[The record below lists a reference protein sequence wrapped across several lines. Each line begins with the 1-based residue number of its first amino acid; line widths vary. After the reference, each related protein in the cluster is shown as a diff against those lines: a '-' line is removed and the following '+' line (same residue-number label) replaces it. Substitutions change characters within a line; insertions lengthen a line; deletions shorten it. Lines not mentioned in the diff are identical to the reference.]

1 MSQTRIGSAT
11 EAVVNVIVGL
21 GISMAANALLFPLFG
36 WTISPG
42 QNLALGVIFT
52 VISLVRSF
60 ALRRLFNRMR
70 FGNARHPSA

>member
-21 GISMAANALLFPLFG
+21 GVSMAANALLFPLFG
-36 WTISPG
+36 WSITTG
-42 QNLALGVIFT
+42 QNMALGVIYT
-52 VISLVRSF
+52 VISLVCSF
-60 ALRRLFNRMR
+60 ALRRLFNRLR